1 MYNYGFGQPHG
12 RGFTVVGGKVVTFA
26 RNQTSHA
33 HQAGI
38 YINAETSYNTWD
50 WEDIIVAENIIRE
63 SNRSYVDGI
72 PDNEAGQAGL
82 FISANPGSPSKSIL
96 ATHNQIYNSHF
107 RGVAIGGSCSKIVI
121 SDNLIDTCA
130 ATAMHLTSPTDVI
143 LSNNVIR
150 NAGKY
155 GLYVDAGSAGNLDV
169 NNNLFVDVNAANT
182 ATYIDVILIRH
193 PSSLTSL
200 KITNNRYDNPSGYRI
215 ERLIENHLPAEL
227 SILRNNRTS
236 TRASIWQK
244 P

>member
-1 MYNYGFGQPHG
+1 
-12 RGFTVVGGKVVTFA
+12 
-26 RNQTSHA
+26 
-33 HQAGI
+33 
-38 YINAETSYNTWD
+38 
-50 WEDIIVAENIIRE
+50 
-63 SNRSYVDGI
+63 
-72 PDNEAGQAGL
+72 
-82 FISANPGSPSKSIL
+82 
-96 ATHNQIYNSHF
+96 
-107 RGVAIGGSCSKIVI
+107 VI
-121 SDNLIDTCA
+121 
-130 ATAMHLTSPTDVI
+130 H
-143 LSNNVIR
+143 

-169 NNNLFVDVNAANT
+169 NNNWFVDVNAANT